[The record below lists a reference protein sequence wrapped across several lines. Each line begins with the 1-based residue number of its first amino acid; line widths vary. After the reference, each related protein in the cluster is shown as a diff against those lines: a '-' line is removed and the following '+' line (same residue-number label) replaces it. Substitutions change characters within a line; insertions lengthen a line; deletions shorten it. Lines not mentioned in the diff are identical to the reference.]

1 MNSTRVALVTGA
13 ARGQGLAIVQR
24 LRKDGVAVVAGDVL
38 VDDLHDAVDAM
49 GDDQVLPI
57 TLDVSDEQSWGE
69 AMTATQERFGGLNV
83 LVNNAGILHRALLVD
98 ETAEGFERLWRVNTL
113 GMFLGIRAAVP
124 LLKDATNPA
133 IVNTLS
139 TSAIRAFDKHTA
151 YNSSKWG
158 ARGVSQTAAVELA
171 EFGIRVNA
179 VLPGPIATPMHD
191 AATIERLSSAPLLGR
206 AGTAE
211 DIAGIVAVLASPE
224 HSFLTGAEIVV
235 DGGHSLRIT
244 H

>member
-1 MNSTRVALVTGA
+1 MNATRVALVTGA
-13 ARGQGLAIVQR
+13 ARGQGLAIVHR
-24 LRKDGVAVVAGDVL
+24 LRKDGLAVVAGDVL
-38 VDDLHDAVDAM
+38 VADLRAAVDAM
-49 GDDQVLPI
+49 GDDEVLPVA
-57 TLDVSDEQSWGE
+57 LDVSDEESW
-69 AMTATQERFGGLNV
+69 ADAIAATQDRFGGLNV
-83 LVNNAGILHRALLVD
+83 LVNNAGVLHRAFLAD
-98 ETAEGFERLWRVNTL
+98 ETAEEFERLWRVNTL
-113 GMFLGIRAAVP
+113 GVFLGIRSALP
-124 LLKDATNPA
+124 LLKVADRPA

-139 TSAIRAFDKHTA
+139 TSAIRAFDKHTS

-211 DIAGIVAVLASPE
+211 DIADIVAVLASPE
-224 HSFLTGAEIVV
+224 HSFLTGAEVVV

>member
-1 MNSTRVALVTGA
+1 MNAARVALVTGA
-13 ARGQGLAIVQR
+13 ARGQGLAIAHR
-24 LRKDGVAVVAGDVL
+24 LRKDGLAVVAGDVL
-38 VDDLHDAVDAM
+38 VDELRAAVDAM

-57 TLDVSDEQSWGE
+57 TLDVSVEQSW
-69 AMTATQERFGGLNV
+69 ADAIAATQERFGGLNV
-83 LVNNAGILHRALLVD
+83 LVNNAGILHRAFLAD

-113 GMFLGIRAAVP
+113 GLFLGIRAAVP
-124 LLKDATNPA
+124 LLKVADRPA

-139 TSAIRAFDKHTA
+139 TSAIRAFDRHTA

-171 EFGIRVNA
+171 EYGIRVNA

-191 AATIERLSSAPLLGR
+191 AATIQRLSSAPLLGR

-211 DIAGIVAVLASPE
+211 DIADVVAVLASPE

-235 DGGHSLRIT
+235 DGGHSLRIP

>member
-1 MNSTRVALVTGA
+1 MNATRVALVTGA
-13 ARGQGLAIVQR
+13 ARGQGLAIVHR
-24 LRKDGVAVVAGDVL
+24 LRKDGLAVVAGDVL
-38 VDDLHDAVDAM
+38 VADLHAAVDAM
-49 GDDQVLPI
+49 GDDEVLPI
-57 TLDVSDEQSWGE
+57 TLDVSDEQSW
-69 AMTATQERFGGLNV
+69 ADAIAATQDRFGGLNV
-83 LVNNAGILHRALLVD
+83 LVNNAGILHRAFLVD
-98 ETAEGFERLWRVNTL
+98 ETADEFERLWRVNTL
-113 GMFLGIRAAVP
+113 GLFLGIRSAVP
-124 LLKDATNPA
+124 LLKVADAPA

-139 TSAIRAFDKHTA
+139 TSAIRAFDKHAA

-171 EFGIRVNA
+171 QFGIRVNA

-206 AGTAE
+206 AGTSE
-211 DIAGIVAVLASPE
+211 DIADIVAVLASPE
-224 HSFLTGAEIVV
+224 HSFLTGAEVVV

>member
-1 MNSTRVALVTGA
+1 MNATRVALVTGA
-13 ARGQGLAIVQR
+13 ARGQGLAIVYR
-24 LRKDGVAVVAGDVL
+24 LRKDGLAVVAGDVL
-38 VDDLHDAVDAM
+38 ADELRAAVDAM

-57 TLDVSDEQSWGE
+57 TLDVSDEQSW
-69 AMTATQERFGGLNV
+69 ADAIAATQERFGGLNV
-83 LVNNAGILHRALLVD
+83 LVNNAGILHRAFLAD

-113 GMFLGIRAAVP
+113 GLFLGIRAAVP
-124 LLKDATNPA
+124 LLKVADRPA

-139 TSAIRAFDKHTA
+139 TSADRAFDKHTA

-171 EFGIRVNA
+171 EYGIRVNA

-206 AGTAE
+206 AGMAA
-211 DIAGIVAVLASPE
+211 DIADIVAVLASPE

>member
-1 MNSTRVALVTGA
+1 MNATRVALVTGA
-13 ARGQGLAIVQR
+13 ARGQGLAIVHR
-24 LRKDGVAVVAGDVL
+24 LRKEGLAVVAGDVL
-38 VDDLHDAVDAM
+38 VAELHAAVAAM

-57 TLDVSDEQSWGE
+57 TLDVSDEQSW
-69 AMTATQERFGGLNV
+69 ADAIAATQERFGGLNV
-83 LVNNAGILHRALLVD
+83 LVNNAGILHRAFLAD
-98 ETAEGFERLWRVNTL
+98 ETAEAFERLWRVNTL
-113 GMFLGIRAAVP
+113 GPFLGIRAAVP
-124 LLKDATNPA
+124 LLKVADRPA

-139 TSAIRAFDKHTA
+139 TSAIRAFDKHAA

-158 ARGVSQTAAVELA
+158 ARGVSQSAAVELA
-171 EFGIRVNA
+171 QYGIRVNA

-211 DIAGIVAVLASPE
+211 DIADIVAVLASPE
-224 HSFLTGAEIVV
+224 HSFLTGAEVVV

>member
-1 MNSTRVALVTGA
+1 MNATRVALVTGA
-13 ARGQGLAIVQR
+13 ARGQGLAIVHR
-24 LRKDGVAVVAGDVL
+24 LRQDGLAIVAGDVL
-38 VDDLHDAVDAM
+38 ADELRAAVEAM

-57 TLDVSDEQSWGE
+57 ALDVSDEQSW
-69 AMTATQERFGGLNV
+69 ADAIAATQERFGGLNV
-83 LVNNAGILHRALLVD
+83 LVNNAGILHRAFLAD

-113 GMFLGIRAAVP
+113 GLFLGIRAAVP
-124 LLKDATNPA
+124 LLKVADRPA

-171 EFGIRVNA
+171 AYGIRVNA

-206 AGTAE
+206 AGTAT
-211 DIAGIVAVLASPE
+211 DIADIVAVLAAPE

-235 DGGHSLRIT
+235 DGGHSLRIP

>member
-1 MNSTRVALVTGA
+1 MNATRVALVTGA
-13 ARGQGLAIVQR
+13 ARGQGLAIAHR
-24 LRKDGVAVVAGDVL
+24 LRKDGLAIVAGDVL
-38 VDDLHDAVDAM
+38 ADELRAAVDAM
-49 GDDQVLPI
+49 ADNQVLPI
-57 TLDVSDEQSWGE
+57 TLDVSDEQSW
-69 AMTATQERFGGLNV
+69 ADAIAATQERFGGLNV
-83 LVNNAGILHRALLVD
+83 LVNNAGILHRAFLAD

-113 GMFLGIRAAVP
+113 GLFLGIRAAVP
-124 LLKDATNPA
+124 LLKVADRPA

-171 EFGIRVNA
+171 EYGIRVNA

-211 DIAGIVAVLASPE
+211 DIADIVAVLASPE